1 MTNALEHHSLYAL
14 LELPL
19 LKSKE
24 RKMHSHPLG
33 HISIG
38 VRDYEIAKRFYSA
51 TLPLIGLHLVYDS
64 TETDDQSPSSGDD
77 NDSGPRTLGF
87 GPDTENEL
95 LNIFEYGRHASAP
108 GPGSHIAFNTDSRAV
123 VDQFYEAA
131 VRNGGKSNGAP
142 GVRPHYGRAY
152 YAAFVIDPD
161 GWRLELV
168 CKEVIGQGDQVEK
181 GDNTAAV

>member
-1 MTNALEHHSLYAL
+1 
-14 LELPL
+14 
-19 LKSKE
+19 
-24 RKMHSHPLG
+24 MHSHPLG
-33 HISIG
+33 HVSIG

-64 TETDDQSPSSGDD
+64 TKTTADQSPSSGDD
-77 NDSGPRTLGF
+77 DDDVGGPRTLGF
-87 GPDTENEL
+87 GPDAENEL

-108 GPGSHIAFNTDSRAV
+108 GPGSHIAFNTDSRDI

-161 GWRLELV
+161 GWRLEVV
-168 CKEVIGQGDQVEK
+168 CKEVIGERGQVQTD
-181 GDNTAAV
+181 GNATGV

>member
-1 MTNALEHHSLYAL
+1 
-14 LELPL
+14 
-19 LKSKE
+19 
-24 RKMHSHPLG
+24 MHSHPLG

-64 TETDDQSPSSGDD
+64 TTTSPQSPPSGGDE
-77 NDSGPRTLGF
+77 GPRTLGF
-87 GPDTENEL
+87 GPDSENEL
-95 LNIFEYGRHASAP
+95 LNVFEYGAHASAP

-131 VRNGGKSNGAP
+131 VRNGGKSNGVP
-142 GVRPHYGRAY
+142 GMRPHYGRTY

-161 GWRLELV
+161 GWRLEVV
-168 CKEVIGQGDQVEK
+168 CKEIVGDGNQAEED
-181 GDNTAAV
+181 GHAAAG

>member
-1 MTNALEHHSLYAL
+1 
-14 LELPL
+14 
-19 LKSKE
+19 
-24 RKMHSHPLG
+24 MHSHPLG

-38 VRDYEIAKRFYSA
+38 VRDYETAKRFYSA

-64 TETDDQSPSSGDD
+64 TEIADQNPSSDD
-77 NDSGPRTLGF
+77 GGGGPRTLGF
-87 GPDTENEL
+87 GPDAENEL
-95 LNIFEYGRHASAP
+95 LNVFEYGRHASAP

-131 VRNGGKSNGAP
+131 VRSGGKSNGAP

-161 GWRLELV
+161 GWRLEVV
-168 CKEVIGQGDQVEK
+168 CKEVVGQENEVEK
-181 GDNTAAV
+181 VGNASAV

>member
-1 MTNALEHHSLYAL
+1 
-14 LELPL
+14 
-19 LKSKE
+19 
-24 RKMHSHPLG
+24 MHSHPLG

-38 VRDYEIAKRFYSA
+38 VRNYDTAKRFYTA

-64 TETDDQSPSSGDD
+64 TSTTP
-77 NDSGPRTLGF
+77 NDGPRTLGF
-87 GPDTENEL
+87 GPDAENEL
-95 LNIFEYGRHASAP
+95 LNVFEYRHASAP

-142 GVRPHYGRAY
+142 GVRPHYGRSY

-161 GWRLELV
+161 GWRVEVV
-168 CKEVIGQGDQVEK
+168 CKEKVGGDGEQADHD
-181 GDNTAAV
+181 GSHG

>member
-1 MTNALEHHSLYAL
+1 
-14 LELPL
+14 
-19 LKSKE
+19 
-24 RKMHSHPLG
+24 MHSHPLG

-38 VRDYEIAKRFYSA
+38 VRNYEIAKRFYAA
-51 TLPLIGLHLVYDS
+51 TLPLIGLRLVYDS
-64 TETDDQSPSSGDD
+64 TKTSTAQGPPSGDSD
-77 NDSGPRTLGF
+77 NGPRTLGF
-87 GPDTENEL
+87 GPDEDNEL
-95 LNIFEYGRHASAP
+95 LNVFEYGAHASAP

-161 GWRLELV
+161 GWRLEVV
-168 CKEVIGQGDQVEK
+168 CKEVAGEGSQVEK
-181 GDNTAAV
+181 GGNATAV